1 MNPRYIFVVGSIF
14 YLINKLPVYKA
25 WADEAHTQEQTDMRL
40 TSFIEIPDYIA
51 ASYEAQHCD
60 VFGNVKGQPCRPGA
74 SYAKH
79 FAVEGLWYLA

>member
-1 MNPRYIFVVGSIF
+1 MNPKYIYVSGNTF
-14 YLINKLPVYKA
+14 YLINELPG
-25 WADEAHTQEQTDMRL
+25 DD
-40 TSFIEIPDYIA
+40 PIA